1 MAAAPPRD
9 NWMGATG
16 VAGGSL
22 RAFPF
27 LFNLHVH
34 LTPRAPQCLE
44 NAPPPLGRRSKLHR
58 QDTVDGLGHPIPES
72 RQLGGIAVPNA
83 SPDRPPP
90 SWIALPRPAQGRLV
104 GHLHPATPSGPPTQ
118 ALEVPGYAPISPSS
132 HPPEPPTHGFGRSSG
147 RNGCGQGN
155 RSSVRIAQGMK
166 YPPSLLSRGAPAVG
180 IRPSCLQTFCKQ
192 TA

>member
-1 MAAAPPRD
+1 MPYLLTRPAKQGRATVAAALPRD

-44 NAPPPLGRRSKLHR
+44 NASPPPGRRSKLHR

-72 RQLGGIAVPNA
+72 RQLGRIAVPNA

-90 SWIALPRPAQGRLV
+90 SWIALPSPAQGRLV

-132 HPPEPPTHGFGRSSG
+132 HPPEPPTHGFGHRSKPCQPLGGSDILALLG
-147 RNGCGQGN
+147 RVAQL
-155 RSSVRIAQGMK
+155 VRAHGSH
-166 YPPSLLSRGAPAVG
+166 P
-180 IRPSCLQTFCKQ
+180 
-192 TA
+192 